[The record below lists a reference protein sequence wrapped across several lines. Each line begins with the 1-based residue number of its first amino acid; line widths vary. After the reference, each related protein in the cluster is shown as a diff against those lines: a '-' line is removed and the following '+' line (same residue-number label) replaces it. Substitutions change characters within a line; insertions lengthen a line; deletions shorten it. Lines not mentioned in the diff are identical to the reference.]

1 MKNLF
6 ERLKTGLAKTHNSI
20 AGKIDGLFSSGPSR
34 EELAEM
40 LEQTLITADVGVR
53 TSGLIVD

>member
-20 AGKIDGLFSSGPSR
+20 ANKIDGFISSG
-34 EELAEM
+34 A
-40 LEQTLITADVGVR
+40 
-53 TSGLIVD
+53 